1 MADREYRVI
10 YKAVADFADLIKQSK
25 LAEDRLRA
33 MQGAQ
38 EVDRKSLR
46 DLDKY
51 TDAVEEVGKAAADA
65 TDSLGDLREEQD
77 KGTESSKQATKARKQ
92 EATAMRDVA
101 RAEAEATRAAQSS
114 NKTSAERIR
123 LLLEQK
129 RAQAEMRAGLEKMP
143 RAWGRDEDAAKESA
157 RATRDASQATDTH
170 VKKVLSLRTALKY
183 LTADM
188 VSFREEQEKVSEET
202 DRDTNVFSRMAQAIL
217 HVGRSSDDSSGA
229 LHRMTTK
236 LRDLNGGTEDTRSA
250 LGKLGQGIRDLASVF
265 RGLGMPSL
273 LMYASGTVVRGVYAL
288 AGAVTVAV
296 QALAQL
302 GPLLAAAP
310 GGILAIAQAALGAKV
325 AIGEVTNAMKLY
337 QSEQKKEGPQTFAE
351 ALKEMSPATRQFT
364 KDLVKLTDQW
374 GKVKKG
380 VSQAFFSQFVKDMDK
395 VKSLIPTVSALLE
408 RGAASAGKFV
418 DKAIKQFSSP
428 VWKDALDALSK
439 SGART
444 MDSLGD
450 ALLAVA
456 NGFRKI
462 AMAARP
468 LTEWLGGEFKGLAK
482 DFNDWADHLGGD
494 SFQNAQTRF
503 SQFVLIFKNL
513 GSIISS
519 TFKAAGDTT
528 DWFMKRF
535 TEMTTSWATTTK
547 MAAQDGGGLK
557 AFFDNLK
564 PVMSETARLFGDLF
578 RGLNKFADPTSL
590 AKLVSIL
597 RTEMLPALLTIMEA
611 WGNTNAAEKFVTVLS
626 EMAQLFARLSEAGF
640 FNQFITLVG
649 VVGSLIGALNDL
661 LSNPVVKW
669 FTDIAG
675 AVFPL
680 VSVVL
685 FLNKAVTVLGMGLT
699 YASGAMGR
707 FGLAGA
713 AAGTAAGTLGKALT
727 ALSGPVGWLIMA
739 IGVVGVK
746 AFDSLR
752 NAMSSNIITA
762 GNLVKT
768 FQSTGQ
774 AFVDQQ
780 FATKKPWWL
789 DPLQVDKS
797 TGSLASLAK
806 YADRSLWDSFN
817 EILNPDVESSG
828 NKIVDWTNKVTNAF
842 DGVFHSFFKWGEIEG
857 KTDAFN
863 KQLEQFTAGVQD
875 LVATNPEAAIEQVV
889 ALREAL
895 TDAGWDPARIDEV
908 LGPLENMVGITKE
921 GAVAALEHAKA
932 TEELT
937 AAQQRYN
944 DILERGTGA
953 MEAQAAIDDYQ
964 ASLDA
969 ADEALKRNGKTL
981 DAHTPKG
988 RENRAMLRGLAQDT
1002 KTMWKEADLSTKQ
1015 MKRSRDEFIKV
1026 AVAMGKTPAQAKK
1039 MADSFGLLPGPASK
1053 AAKEAKQAI
1062 IGQIKETVD
1071 QMTAIINAIDLSI
1084 KAGVDVTITGDTSGR
1099 QRKDNLRRGDAPGV
1113 TKTAATGGWVRG
1125 PGSTTSDSIP
1135 AWLSDQEYVI
1145 QAAAVQKYGVGFF
1158 DAINAMRYSDGG
1170 IIGYKIGGKVKKG
1183 SKSQVQAK
1191 GKAKGMSIPTD
1202 VVEGVQKRREE
1213 FQSAKAAALDNKN
1226 ELAQARENLRNAQQA
1241 LAEATDK
1248 EAQQLRIDES
1258 AKNLRNA
1265 EAELAEAEYDL
1276 ANGISVKAAELERDE
1291 AYAAYQSALEDQT
1304 NRISVGRAEVDLKQA
1319 QESAADALEDFENN
1333 ISVGAA
1339 QVNLAQAEEEYRQ
1352 ALFDAATG
1360 LSVRGAQ
1367 ADVNSAEENYR
1378 KVMAS
1383 AASSEAEKMQA
1394 RQALEEARAQVADT
1408 AMQTELRLMEAQQG
1422 RVEAEDMLGDTEAEV
1437 ALRVLETAQAQK
1449 EAEQNLTDTQR
1460 EVDLRVRETAQTYD
1474 ASVRNVATVGRE
1486 VQNRVIEARTGL
1498 VEARRADRLLPGQ
1511 IAEEERQA
1519 RLGLSQAE
1527 SGLKDTKVQNRKDN
1541 ETWNEQLTKYGKRD
1555 AAAGFTKK
1563 NWKAYKAS
1571 VPSGQKATNKGFGK
1585 WLKKNGPYAKD
1596 KFGDVGVF
1604 NSATAER
1611 ESWAD
1616 YREEKSLYK
1625 DVNGSI
1631 EAPSTN
1637 MEALANYM
1645 EGRVGDEVGADT
1657 CLANVH
1663 KALDDVGARL
1673 GLGSANNTASTSGR
1687 ASDVREWLQSK
1698 GLLRDGEPPRGAI
1711 LVWMDRNHIAIA
1723 DGHGNAINNWGGSKV
1738 EKTPLS
1744 KMGSYKWTY
1753 PASLWTGNQGR
1764 RVGGTVKANQ
1774 PYTVGEVGQELF
1786 VPDVNG
1792 RIMTAAQTARLLAAA
1807 TSSSGFGVSMGLPG
1821 MNPNLPG
1828 ISVPSV
1834 SSTSIE
1840 AVAGGSRFGDIHVHN
1855 PVPERASDSIQK
1867 RIKVLT
1873 SREA

>member
-273 LMYASGTVVRGVYAL
+273 LMYASGTLVRGVYAL

-564 PVMSETARLFGDLF
+564 PVMSETAKLFGDLF

-611 WGNTNAAEKFVTVLS
+611 WGNTDAAEKFVTLLS
-626 EMAQLFARLSEAGF
+626 EMAVLFARLSEAGF
-640 FNQFITLVG
+640 FNLFITLVG

-685 FLNKAVTVLGMGLT
+685 FLNKAVTVLGAGLT

-707 FGLAGA
+707 FGIAGA
-713 AAGTAAGTLGKALT
+713 AAGTAAGTLGKALA
-727 ALSGPVGWLIMA
+727 ALSGPLALIA
-739 IGVVGVK
+739 TAAGVVIVK
-746 AFDSLR
+746 ALDAQR
-752 NAMSSNIITA
+752 NAMSRSILTA
-762 GNLVKT
+762 QQLRET
-768 FQSTGQ
+768 WQRTGQ
-774 AFVDQQ
+774 SFVSQEFQ
-780 FATKKPWWL
+780 VEAPWWADPFKL
-789 DPLQVDKS
+789 DK
-797 TGSLASLAK
+797 TTESLASLAK
-806 YADRSLWDSFN
+806 YADRSLWDSFKMWM
-817 EILNPDVESSG
+817 NPKGQKTMSDQ
-828 NKIVDWTNKVTNAF
+828 
-842 DGVFHSFFKWGEIEG
+842 WGL
-857 KTDAFN
+857 TDAFN

-875 LVATNPEAAIEQVV
+875 LIATDPQAAIEQVI

-908 LGPLENMVGITKE
+908 LGPLETAVGITKE

-1026 AVAMGKTPAQAKK
+1026 AVAMGKTPAQAKR
-1039 MADSFGLLPGPASK
+1039 MADAFGLIPGPAAK
-1053 AAKEAKQAI
+1053 AAKEARDAVVN
-1062 IGQIKETVD
+1062 QIRETVNTVTD
-1071 QMTAIINAIDLSI
+1071 IINGLDLNI
-1084 KAGVDVTITGDTSGR
+1084 KAGVDVNITGS
-1099 QRKDNLRRGDAPGV
+1099 QRTRNIKRGDPAGV
-1113 TKTAATGGWVRG
+1113 TEATGGWVRG

-1304 NRISVGRAEVDLKQA
+1304 NRISVGRAEVDLKEA

-1519 RLGLSQAE
+1519 RLGLSGAE
-1527 SGLKDTKVQNRKDN
+1527 AGIKDTKRQNRQDN
-1541 ETWNEQLTKYGKRD
+1541 ETWNEQLQKYGKRD
-1555 AAAGFTKK
+1555 PMAGFTKK
-1563 NWKAYKAS
+1563 NWRAYKES

-1645 EGRVGDEVGADT
+1645 EGRVGDEVGANT

-1723 DGHGNAINNWGGSKV
+1723 DGHGNAINNWDGSKV

-1764 RVGGTVKANQ
+1764 RVGGTVKAGQ
-1774 PYTVGEVGQELF
+1774 PYTVGESGQEMF

-1792 RIMTAAQTARLLAAA
+1792 RILTAAQTARLLAAA
-1807 TSSSGFGVSMGLPG
+1807 TNSPGFGVSMGLPG
-1821 MNPNLPG
+1821 MSPSMPG
-1828 ISVPSV
+1828 VSVPSV
-1834 SSTSIE
+1834 NASSL
-1840 AVAGGSRFGDIHVHN
+1840 AGAASFSSRFGDINVFN

-1867 RIKVLT
+1867 RVKILT
-1873 SREA
+1873 NREA

>member
-65 TDSLGDLREEQD
+65 TDSQGDLREEQD

-114 NKTSAERIR
+114 SKTSAERIR

-188 VSFREEQEKVSEET
+188 VSLREEQETVSEET
-202 DRDTNVFSRMAQAIL
+202 DHDSNMFSRLAQKIL
-217 HVGRSSDDSSGA
+217 HMGRSADTGSGA
-229 LHRMTTK
+229 LHRMTTA
-236 LRDLNGGTEDTRSA
+236 LRGSSGSSDNARSA
-250 LGKLGQGIRDLASVF
+250 LQKLGQGIRDLASVF

-273 LMYASGTVVRGVYAL
+273 LMYASGTLVRGVYAL

-611 WGNTNAAEKFVTVLS
+611 WGNTDAAEKFVTVLS

-640 FNQFITLVG
+640 FNLFITLVG

-685 FLNKAVTVLGMGLT
+685 FLNKAVGLLGAGLT
-699 YASGAMGR
+699 FASGALTR
-707 FGLAGA
+707 FGIAGA
-713 AAGTAAGTLGKALT
+713 AAGTAAGSLGKALSALAGPLGIIVT
-727 ALSGPVGWLIMA
+727 AA
-739 IGVVGVK
+739 GVVIVK
-746 AFDSLR
+746 ALDMQR
-752 NAMSSNIITA
+752 NAMSENILTA
-762 GNLVKT
+762 KQLGDT
-768 FQSTGQ
+768 WRRTGK
-774 AFVDQQ
+774 AFVSQE
-780 FATKKPWWL
+780 FTVKKPWWA
-789 DPLQVDKS
+789 DIRQIDE
-797 TGSLASLAK
+797 TTQSLASLAK
-806 YADRSLWDSFN
+806 YADRSIWDTLRTSLSPGDDN
-817 EILNPDVESSG
+817 ESIADQ
-828 NKIVDWTNKVTNAF
+828 
-842 DGVFHSFFKWGEIEG
+842 WGL
-857 KTDAFN
+857 TDAFN

-875 LVATNPEAAIEQVV
+875 LIATDPQAAIEQVI

-908 LGPLENMVGITKE
+908 LGPLETAVGITKE

-953 MEAQAAIDDYQ
+953 MEAQAAMDNYH

-969 ADEALKRNGKTL
+969 ADAALKRNGKTL
-981 DAHTPKG
+981 DSHTPKG

-1002 KTMWKEADLSTKQ
+1002 KTMWKETDASTKQ
-1015 MKRSRDEFIKV
+1015 MKRSRDEFIRV

-1053 AAKEAKQAI
+1053 AAKEVKEALV
-1062 IGQIKETVD
+1062 GQIRETVD
-1071 QMTAIINAIDLSI
+1071 VITAIINAIDLSI
-1084 KAGVDVTITGDTSGR
+1084 KAGVDVQISGDTSGR
-1099 QRKDNLRRGDAPGV
+1099 QRTDNLRRGDAPGV

-1352 ALFDAATG
+1352 ALTDAATG

-1527 SGLKDTKVQNRKDN
+1527 SGLKDTKVQNRQDN

-1645 EGRVGDEVGADT
+1645 EGRVGDEVGANT

-1723 DGHGNAINNWGGSKV
+1723 DGHGNAINNWDGSKV

-1792 RIMTAAQTARLLAAA
+1792 RILTAAQTAKMLAAA
-1807 TSSSGFGVSMGLPG
+1807 SGNPSFGVSMGLPG
-1821 MNPNLPG
+1821 MNPALPQT
-1828 ISVPSV
+1828 
-1834 SSTSIE
+1834 STPQVNAS
-1840 AVAGGSRFGDIHVHN
+1840 ALAAGAATVARFGDIHVHN

>member
-10 YKAVADFADLIKQSK
+10 YKAVADFADLIEQSK

-188 VSFREEQEKVSEET
+188 VSLREEQEKVSEET
-202 DRDTNVFSRMAQAIL
+202 DHDSNMFSRLAQRIL
-217 HVGRSSDDSSGA
+217 HMGRSADTGSGA

-273 LMYASGTVVRGVYAL
+273 LMYASGTLVRGVYAL
-288 AGAVTVAV
+288 AGAATVLV
-296 QALAQL
+296 QSLAQL

-310 GGILAIAQAALGAKV
+310 GGILAIAQAALGAKM

-364 KDLVKLTDQW
+364 KDLVKLNDQW
-374 GKVKKG
+374 AKVKKG
-380 VSQAFFSQFVKDMDK
+380 VSQAFFSQFVQDMDK

-468 LTEWLGGEFKGLAK
+468 LTEWLGGEFKILAK

-564 PVMSETARLFGDLF
+564 PVMSETAKLFGDLF

-611 WGNTNAAEKFVTVLS
+611 WGNTDAAEKFVTLLS
-626 EMAQLFARLSEAGF
+626 EMAVLFARLSEAGF
-640 FNQFITLVG
+640 FNLFITLVG

-685 FLNKAVTVLGMGLT
+685 FLNKAVTVLGTGLT

-707 FGLAGA
+707 FGIAGA
-713 AAGTAAGTLGKALT
+713 AAGTAAGTLGKALA
-727 ALSGPVGWLIMA
+727 ALSGPLALIA
-739 IGVVGVK
+739 TAAGVVIVK
-746 AFDSLR
+746 ALDAQR
-752 NAMSSNIITA
+752 NAMSRSILTA
-762 GNLVKT
+762 QQLRET
-768 FQSTGQ
+768 WQRTGQ
-774 AFVDQQ
+774 SFVSQEFQ
-780 FATKKPWWL
+780 VEAPWWADPFKL
-789 DPLQVDKS
+789 DK
-797 TGSLASLAK
+797 TTESLASLAK
-806 YADRSLWDSFN
+806 YADRSLWDSFKMWM
-817 EILNPDVESSG
+817 NPKGQKTMSDQ
-828 NKIVDWTNKVTNAF
+828 
-842 DGVFHSFFKWGEIEG
+842 WGL
-857 KTDAFN
+857 TDAFN

-875 LVATNPEAAIEQVV
+875 LIATDPQAAIEQVI

-908 LGPLENMVGITKE
+908 LGPLETAVGITKE

-1304 NRISVGRAEVDLKQA
+1304 NRISVGRAEVDLKEA

-1352 ALFDAATG
+1352 ALTDAATG

-1498 VEARRADRLLPGQ
+1498 AEARRADRLLPGQ

-1645 EGRVGDEVGADT
+1645 EGRVGDEVGANT

-1723 DGHGNAINNWGGSKV
+1723 DGHGNAINNWDGSKV

>member
-33 MQGAQ
+33 MSGAQ

-46 DLDKY
+46 DLDTY
-51 TDAVEEVGKAAADA
+51 TEAVEEVGKAAADSA
-65 TDSLGDLREEQD
+65 ESLGDLKDSQEKAGEA
-77 KGTESSKQATKARKQ
+77 SKKATKEHKDEASALEAVAKAQRDAERAQRSADGSALRGSVKRARANAELRRGLEALMAVNK
-92 EATAMRDVA
+92 EAT
-101 RAEAEATRAAQSS
+101 
-114 NKTSAERIR
+114 KTEVEYR
-123 LLLEQK
+123 
-129 RAQAEMRAGLEKMP
+129 
-143 RAWGRDEDAAKESA
+143 
-157 RATRDASQATDTH
+157 
-170 VKKVLSLRTALKY
+170 
-183 LTADM
+183 
-188 VSFREEQEKVSEET
+188 EET
-202 DRDTNVFSRMAQAIL
+202 DKSTSVLRRFVAMLRQHRDETSGVQRGLQGLLNVGKVFRDDTD
-217 HVGRSSDDSSGA
+217 RSTGA
-229 LHRMTTK
+229 LHKMTLAMRTAK
-236 LRDLNGGTEDTRSA
+236 TGTEDTRIA
-250 LGKLGQGIRDLASVF
+250 LAKLGQGVRDLGSVF

-273 LMYASGTVVRGVYAL
+273 IMYASGTLVRGVYAL

-597 RTEMLPALLTIMEA
+597 RTEMLPALLAIMES
-611 WGNTNAAEKFVTVLS
+611 WGNTDAAQKFVELLS
-626 EMAQLFARLSEAGF
+626 ESAVLFARLSDAGF
-640 FNQFITLVG
+640 FNMFITLVG
-649 VVGSLIGALNDL
+649 VVGSLIEALNNL
-661 LSNPVVKW
+661 LANPVVQW
-669 FTDIAG
+669 FTDVAG
-675 AVFPL
+675 AMAPFVSLVF
-680 VSVVL
+680 
-685 FLNKAVTVLGMGLT
+685 FLNKAVTVLGTGLT
-699 YASGAMGR
+699 FASGALAR
-707 FGLAGA
+707 FGIAGGVASA
-713 AAGTAAGTLGKALT
+713 ATGGLGKALT

-739 IGVVGVK
+739 IGAVGVK

-875 LVATNPEAAIEQVV
+875 LVATNPEAAIEQVI
-889 ALREAL
+889 ALRKAL
-895 TDAGWDPARIDEV
+895 TDAGWDPDKINSTLA
-908 LGPLENMVGITKE
+908 PLEDMVGITKE

-953 MEAQAAIDDYQ
+953 MEAQAAIDAYQ

-988 RENRAMLRGLAQDT
+988 RENRAMLRGLAEDT

-1015 MKRSRDEFIKV
+1015 MKRSRDEFIKI
-1026 AVAMGKTPAQAKK
+1026 AVAMGKSPEQAKK
-1039 MADSFGLLPGPASK
+1039 MAKAFGLIPGPAAK
-1053 AAKEAKQAI
+1053 AAREAKQAI
-1062 IGQIKETVD
+1062 ESQFRDTVNTITD
-1071 QMTAIINAIDLSI
+1071 IINGLDLNI
-1084 KAGVDVTITGDTSGR
+1084 KAGVDVNITGS
-1099 QRKDNLRRGDAPGV
+1099 QRSDNLKRGDPAGV
-1113 TKTAATGGWVRG
+1113 TKAAGGQVRG
-1125 PGSTTSDSIP
+1125 AGTTTSDSIP

-1145 QAAAVQKYGVGFF
+1145 QAAAVNKYGVPFF
-1158 DAINAMRYSDGG
+1158 DALNAMRFSDGG
-1170 IIGYKIGGKVKKG
+1170 MVGYKIGGKVKKG
-1183 SKSQVQAK
+1183 KQKQIAGK
-1191 GKAKGMSIPTD
+1191 GKRMAIPTE
-1202 VVEGVQKRREE
+1202 VVEGIRSRRDKFNE
-1213 FQSAKAAALDNKN
+1213 AKAAAADNQSQ
-1226 ELAQARENLRNAQQA
+1226 LAQARENLRQAQQA
-1241 LAEATDK
+1241 LADATDA
-1248 EAQQLRIDES
+1248 EAQQLRKDE
-1258 AKNLRNA
+1258 AAQAVRNA
-1265 EAELAEAEYDL
+1265 EEELAEAEYDL
-1276 ANGISVKAAELERDE
+1276 ANGISVKAAELEQDR
-1291 AYAAYQSALEDQT
+1291 AYADYQSALEDQT
-1304 NRISVGRAEVDLKQA
+1304 QRISVGAAEVALASA
-1319 QESAADALEDFENN
+1319 QEDAADALEDFTNG

-1339 QVNLAQAEEEYRQ
+1339 KVNLAQAEEEYRQ
-1352 ALFDAATG
+1352 ALTDAATG
-1360 LSVRGAQ
+1360 LSVRGAM
-1367 ADVNSAEENYR
+1367 ADVESAEENYR

-1383 AASSEAEKMQA
+1383 AASSEAERMQA
-1394 RQALEEARAQVADT
+1394 RQALEEARAQATDT

-1422 RVEAEDMLGDTEAEV
+1422 RLEAEDMLGDTEAEV
-1437 ALRVLETAQAQK
+1437 ALRVMETAQAQK
-1449 EAEQNLTDTQR
+1449 EAAQNVVDTQR
-1460 EVDLRVRETAQTYD
+1460 DVDLRVRETAQGYD
-1474 ASVRNVATVGRE
+1474 DATRNVDAVRRE
-1486 VQNRVIEARTGL
+1486 VSNRVTDARSGL
-1498 VEARRADRLLPGQ
+1498 TEARRAERRLPGE
-1511 IAEEERQA
+1511 IAEEVRQA
-1519 RLGLSQAE
+1519 RLGLSGAE
-1527 SGLKDTKVQNRKDN
+1527 AGIKDTKRQNRQDN
-1541 ETWNEQLTKYGKRD
+1541 ETWNEQLQKYGKRD
-1555 AAAGFTKK
+1555 PAAGFTKK
-1563 NWKAYKAS
+1563 NWRAYKES
-1571 VPSGQKATNKGFGK
+1571 VPKGKKPTNKGFGK

-1723 DGHGNAINNWGGSKV
+1723 DGHGNAINNWDGSKV

-1764 RVGGTVKANQ
+1764 RVGGTVKAGQ
-1774 PYTVGEVGQELF
+1774 PYTVGESGQEMF

-1792 RIMTAAQTARLLAAA
+1792 RILTAAQTARLLAAA
-1807 TSSSGFGVSMGLPG
+1807 TNSPGFGVSMGLPG
-1821 MNPNLPG
+1821 MSPSMPG
-1828 ISVPSV
+1828 VSVPSV
-1834 SSTSIE
+1834 NASSL
-1840 AVAGGSRFGDIHVHN
+1840 AGAASFSSRFGDINVFN

-1867 RIKVLT
+1867 RVKILT
-1873 SREA
+1873 NREA

>member
-46 DLDKY
+46 DLDNY

-77 KGTESSKQATKARKQ
+77 KGADSSKEAAKAHKQ
-92 EATAMRDVA
+92 ETSALQAVA

-157 RATRDASQATDTH
+157 RATRDASQATETH

-188 VSFREEQEKVSEET
+188 VSLREEQEKVSEET
-202 DRDTNVFSRMAQAIL
+202 DHDSNMFSRLAQRIL
-217 HVGRSSDDSSGA
+217 HMGRSADTGSGA
-229 LHRMTTK
+229 LHRMTTA
-236 LRDLNGGTEDTRSA
+236 LRGSSGSSDNARSA
-250 LGKLGQGIRDLASVF
+250 LQKLGEGF
-265 RGLGMPSL
+265 RNFGAIFKGLGLPTL
-273 LMYASGTVVRGVYAL
+273 ILVFGKTAVAGITAL
-288 AGAVTVAV
+288 GGAVAV
-296 QALAQL
+296 LVQSLSQL
-302 GPLLAAAP
+302 GPLLASAP
-310 GGILAIAQAALGAKV
+310 GGILAIAQAALGAKL
-325 AIGEVTNAMKLY
+325 AIGQVTNAMKLY
-337 QSEQKKEGPQTFAE
+337 QSEQKKEGPQTFAD

-380 VSQAFFSQFVKDMDK
+380 VSQAFFSQFVKDMDR
-395 VKSLIPTVSALLE
+395 VKTLIPTVSALLE

-418 DKAIKQFSSP
+418 DKALKQFSSP
-428 VWKDALDALSK
+428 EWKKSLTALSK
-439 SGART
+439 SGARV
-444 MDSLGD
+444 MGSLGD
-450 ALLAVA
+450 TLLLVA
-456 NGFRKI
+456 DGFRKI
-462 AMAARP
+462 AVAARP
-468 LTEWLGGEFKGLAK
+468 LTEWLAGRFKELAGEFS
-482 DFNDWADHLGGD
+482 DWTDALNEG
-494 SFQNAQTRF
+494 SFTKAQTRF
-503 SQFVLIFKNL
+503 NQFVTIIKNF
-513 GSIISS
+513 GSIIKSV
-519 TFKAAGDTT
+519 FIAASETT
-528 DWFMKRF
+528 DWFMERF
-535 TEMTTSWATTTK
+535 TAMSSAWATATRD
-547 MAAQDGGGLK
+547 AARQGGGLK
-557 AFFDNLK
+557 KFFDDLK
-564 PVMSETARLFGDLF
+564 PVLSETAGLFGDLF
-578 RGLNKFADPTSL
+578 VGLGKSL
-590 AKLVSIL
+590 DMGSLTRIISMLRDDLV
-597 RTEMLPALLTIMEA
+597 PA
-611 WGNTNAAEKFVTVLS
+611 VLS
-626 EMAQLFARLSEAGF
+626 LVNSWGDAGIVEDWVKALTQAVEIFAKMSDAGF
-640 FNQFITLVG
+640 FSGMFVIMAILTDFLEIINSIIDTQI
-649 VVGSLIGALNDL
+649 GSFFLG
-661 LSNPVVKW
+661 
-669 FTDIAG
+669 IAG
-675 AVFPL
+675 AIAK
-680 VSVVL
+680 VVAPIML
-685 FLNKAVTVLGMGLT
+685 LNKAFQLHLLMAALVGKAQTALGLANT
-699 YASGAMGR
+699 ATQ
-707 FGLAGA
+707 AGA
-713 AAGTAAGTLGKALT
+713 ATRAISGLSSAMSKMLSPMGLLATAIIGVGIYGFSKLLDDTKAKAREAALSVDELTASLRDTGTAFALQTTDVKKPWWAGGDLDKTTASLSELAQYFGDTSLRDNISNFFNTEEYGGGIAGAELYEETLKNVTEAIKQLALSDPEAAGRQVQILQDALEGKGKSAEYIESVIGPLKEIVASASDARVQVQAFVDELEATTPAQNMTEALSRYEEALDSVTAAIENNGKTATNHGRELDLSTEAGRDNERQLDNLAQSAKALT
-727 ALSGPVGWLIMA
+727 AQQIKQGESTSDIM
-739 IGVVGVK
+739 
-746 AFDSLR
+746 
-752 NAMSSNIITA
+752 
-762 GNLVKT
+762 
-768 FQSTGQ
+768 
-774 AFVDQQ
+774 
-780 FATKKPWWL
+780 KK
-789 DPLQVDKS
+789 
-797 TGSLASLAK
+797 
-806 YADRSLWDSFN
+806 
-817 EILNPDVESSG
+817 
-828 NKIVDWTNKVTNAF
+828 
-842 DGVFHSFFKWGEIEG
+842 
-857 KTDAFN
+857 
-863 KQLEQFTAGVQD
+863 
-875 LVATNPEAAIEQVV
+875 
-889 ALREAL
+889 
-895 TDAGWDPARIDEV
+895 
-908 LGPLENMVGITKE
+908 
-921 GAVAALEHAKA
+921 
-932 TEELT
+932 
-937 AAQQRYN
+937 
-944 DILERGTGA
+944 
-953 MEAQAAIDDYQ
+953 
-964 ASLDA
+964 
-969 ADEALKRNGKTL
+969 
-981 DAHTPKG
+981 
-988 RENRAMLRGLAQDT
+988 
-1002 KTMWKEADLSTKQ
+1002 TKQ
-1015 MKRSRDEFIKV
+1015 AREDFIK
-1026 AVAMGKTPAQAKK
+1026 AARQMGLNK
-1039 MADSFGLLPGPASK
+1039 K
-1053 AAKEAKQAI
+1053 AAKDLADEYGLIPSHVRTELETRNYDQVMSNLARLKENIQGLDGFKI
-1062 IGQIKETVD
+1062 DIG
-1071 QMTAIINAIDLSI
+1071 INAPR
-1084 KAGVDVTITGDTSGR
+1084 VTYRWVPTDPKHPNKGGSLVPDHTPITSADGGYI
-1099 QRKDNLRRGDAPGV
+1099 RGEG
-1113 TKTAATGGWVRG
+1113 TN
-1125 PGSTTSDSIP
+1125 TSDSIP

-1145 QAAAVQKYGVGFF
+1145 RAAAVKKYGVGLF
-1158 DAINAMRYSDGG
+1158 NALNSMRYSDGG
-1170 IIGYKIGGKVKKG
+1170 IVGYKIGGKVKKG
-1183 SKSQVQAK
+1183 AKAPVQAK

-1352 ALFDAATG
+1352 ALTDAATG

-1563 NWKAYKAS
+1563 NWRAYKES
-1571 VPSGQKATNKGFGK
+1571 VPKGKKATNKGFGE
-1585 WLKKNGPYAKD
+1585 WLKKNGPYARD
-1596 KFGDVGVF
+1596 QFGDLGVF
-1604 NSATAER
+1604 NSGAAR
-1611 ESWAD
+1611 SDAWAD

-1645 EGRVGDEVGADT
+1645 EGRVGDEVGANT

-1723 DGHGNAINNWGGSKV
+1723 DGHGNAINNWDGSKV

-1792 RIMTAAQTARLLAAA
+1792 RILTAAQTAKMLAAA
-1807 TSSSGFGVSMGLPG
+1807 SGNPSFGVSMGLPG
-1821 MNPNLPG
+1821 MNPALPQT
-1828 ISVPSV
+1828 
-1834 SSTSIE
+1834 STPQVNAS
-1840 AVAGGSRFGDIHVHN
+1840 ALAAGAATVARFGDINVYN
-1855 PVPERASDSIQK
+1855 PVPERASDSLQK
-1867 RIKVLT
+1867 RVKILT
-1873 SREA
+1873 NREA